1 MIGSRVPTNKRSSR
15 SRAAPSTTW
24 RDDMASAL
32 EPVSEALV
40 ATARLT
46 AEQQRADAVEG
57 VRVELS
63 TARAEADRLLAEARV
78 QGASAAEL
86 VASLQLV
93 EAHRQARE
101 MVLGARRRAYEALR
115 EDAIG
120 ALALRA
126 TTTEGRMLTDRLS
139 ALVEER
145 LGRDISIDQAERDVL
160 VVEAQSGNRRAAI
173 GPAMLIDHV
182 LLAMAEE
189 VEELWA

>member
-1 MIGSRVPTNKRSSR
+1 MIGSSIPTKKRSSR
-15 SRAAPSTTW
+15 TRAAPSTTG
-24 RDDMASAL
+24 RDDTTSAL

-40 ATARLT
+40 ATARLR
-46 AEQQRADAVEG
+46 AEQQRADAIED

-63 TARAEADRLLAEARV
+63 RARAEADRLVAEARV

-93 EAHRQARE
+93 EARRHARE

-115 EDAIG
+115 QDAIG

-126 TTTEGRMLTDRLS
+126 TTTEGRMLADRLS

-145 LGRDISIDQAERDVL
+145 LGRDASIDQAQRDVL
-160 VVEAQSGNRRAAI
+160 VVEAQSGSRRAAI

-182 LLAMAEE
+182 LLSMTEE